1 MSDTMK
7 KIKATITALLAKAKG
22 TDNEHE
28 AEAFLAKAMSMMEQ
42 YQLDVLDMVGEDDPI
57 LKHVGLSRASSG
69 HAWRWRL
76 YSKVA
81 QLYGCKSIHV
91 ECILKNEDGTF
102 QKDKHGRYIEGYEQ
116 TLVGRESAIITT
128 DLMYPWIVEQVR
140 AHAKRLVAED
150 KANGAKAMSEQG
162 QAKRVAAALISR
174 IAVMIHEQEAAKPET
189 AAGRNALVVMDQVN
203 AAYEQMFPDTQ
214 LKNTKTKTDDRS
226 RQAAESIGLH
236 RQTTGGAKPLALGG
250 R

>member
-42 YQLDVLDMVGEDDPI
+42 YQLDVMDMVGEEDPI
-57 LKHVGLSRASSG
+57 LKHVGLSRAQSG

-81 QLYGCKSIHV
+81 QLYGCKSIHI
-91 ECILKNEDGTF
+91 ECYLKNEDGTY
-102 QKDKHGRYIEGYEQ
+102 QLDKHGRYIPGYEQ

-140 AHAKRLVAED
+140 AGAKRIVAED
-150 KANGAKAMSEQG
+150 KANGVKPMSEQG
-162 QAKRVAAALISR
+162 QAKRVAAALITR
-174 IAVMIHEQEAAKPET
+174 IQRMLNERKDSTPTT

-203 AAYEQMFPDTQ
+203 AAYELHFPDTQ
-214 LKNTKTKTDDRS
+214 SLSIKSKTDDRS
-226 RQAAESIGLH
+226 RLAAEGIGLH
-236 RQTTGGAKPLALGG
+236 RQTTGGAKPLALGA